1 MRGEIVA
8 GACAATV
15 VVLVVLT
22 LIGWAAHVPRLR
34 GLVAGPSVVLPN
46 TAVGLLLAALALWLQ
61 RGEGRPV
68 GRAARLVA
76 QLAASGTLL
85 LGTLVLIERLA
96 AIDLGI
102 DLLLFGDAVRAFAT
116 ATATATTIAPPAPG
130 RLALN
135 TCLTFILAGTALL
148 RLDRESSVARRP
160 AQWLAFA
167 GLAIAGTALVGYLY
181 GARPLYALDRV
192 AGMALVTALILAV
205 LFVGILAARADHGAV
220 ALVTGP
226 DLGGVLARRVLPMM
240 VLVPTGLGWL
250 WLRGR
255 QSAIVSREGGVAL
268 FVVATIG
275 TLAIVV
281 MLAAQALRSADRA
294 RTAALV
300 REAAARRAA
309 ERASSAKSDFLAVMS
324 HELRTPLN
332 AIIGYEALLSD
343 GITGPVTDAQ
353 RQQLGRIRAGATHLV
368 SLIDEILTLSRI
380 EAGRER
386 VHIEAVD
393 VAQAVDEAAALTAPQ
408 ASEKRLDFV
417 VHPPAEPVSLLTD
430 AAKLRQVL
438 LNVLANAVKF
448 TERGEVALTAGRD
461 GAWIVFRVRDTG
473 IGIDADHL
481 ERIFDPFW
489 QVEQPTTRRTT
500 GTGLGLDVSRRL
512 ARLLGGDLTVESA
525 VGEGSTFTLRLP
537 G

>member
-1 MRGEIVA
+1 VLGARVAGVCAVAVIVA
-8 GACAATV
+8 AG
-15 VVLVVLT
+15 LT
-22 LIGWAAHVPRLR
+22 LIGWAADVPRLR
-34 GLVAGPSVVLPN
+34 GLVIGPSVVLPN
-46 TAVGLLLAALALWLQ
+46 TGTGALLAAIALWLQ

-68 GRAARLVA
+68 GRPARLAA
-76 QLAASGTLL
+76 QLAAGCTLL
-85 LGTLVLIERLA
+85 IGTIVLIERLA
-96 AIDLGI
+96 GVDLHV
-102 DLLLFGDAVRAFAT
+102 DLLLFGDAVRTFAART
-116 ATATATTIAPPAPG
+116 VQPAPG
-130 RLALN
+130 RMALN
-135 TCLTFILAGTALL
+135 TCLCFILAGTALL

-160 AQWLAFA
+160 AQWLAVA
-167 GLAIAGTALVGYLY
+167 GLTIAGTALVGYLF
-181 GARPLYALDRV
+181 GARPLYSLDRA
-192 AGMALVTALILAV
+192 AGMALVTALIMAV
-205 LFVGILAARADHGAV
+205 LFVGILAARADRGAV
-220 ALVTGP
+220 ALLTGS

-255 QSAIVSREGGVAL
+255 QSEIVSREGGVAL

-275 TLAIVV
+275 TLAMIV
-281 MLAAQALRSADRA
+281 MLAAQALRAADRA
-294 RTAALV
+294 RTAALA

-309 ERASSAKSDFLAVMS
+309 EGASRAKSDFLAVMS

-353 RQQLGRIRAGATHLV
+353 RQQLARIRAGATHLV

-386 VHIEAVD
+386 VHVESVD

-408 ASEKRLDFV
+408 AREKGLAFV
-417 VHPPAEPVSLLTD
+417 VRPPADPIVIRTD

-448 TERGEVALTAGRD
+448 TERGEVALTAERD
-461 GAWIVFRVRDTG
+461 GAWIAFRVRDTG
-473 IGIDADHL
+473 IGIDAEHL

-489 QVEQPTTRRTT
+489 QVEQPTTRRST